1 VSDSAAPPEVE
12 LSADVARHTD
22 DCVALA
28 ATASAAYDAFVF
40 HESARAEGVARF
52 LFDRGIAEFSPPA
65 VRLLLSAGRPVGM
78 FALLPAELLRKRRLA
93 ATWAITREPSL
104 GVDADALR
112 RLKLAAGTLMRVE
125 DGDAY
130 LARIAVHPDASGRG
144 LGQLLLQEVVAES
157 RRIGAARC
165 VLDVATDNDRSIA
178 LYRRA
183 GFAEVG
189 RADVEDVAAGRTLG
203 HLHLALT
210 L

>member
-1 VSDSAAPPEVE
+1 MSDTAASPVVE
-12 LSADVARHTD
+12 LSADVARHAD

-28 ATASAAYDAFVF
+28 AAASAAYDAFVF
-40 HESARAEGVARF
+40 HEPARAEQVARF

-65 VRLLLSAGRPVGM
+65 ARLLLSARRPVGM

-104 GVDADALR
+104 GVDADAMR

-144 LGQLLLQEVVAES
+144 LGQLLLREVVAES

-165 VLDVATDNDRSIA
+165 VLDVATDNDRAIA
-178 LYRRA
+178 LYRGA

-189 RADVEDVAAGRTLG
+189 RADVEDAAAGRTLG